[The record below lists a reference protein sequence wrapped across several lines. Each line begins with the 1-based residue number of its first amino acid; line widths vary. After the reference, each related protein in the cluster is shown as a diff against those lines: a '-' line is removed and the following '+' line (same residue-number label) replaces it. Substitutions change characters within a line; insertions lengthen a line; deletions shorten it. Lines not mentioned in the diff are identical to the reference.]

1 MSKVFTYRFPILYL
15 LLAAISMMT
24 CTSVY
29 ANDNNTLVNSGEEVE
44 TMEVKDNVEEDKE
57 FSNYDIEKDDALLSI
72 DLHIIQASCY
82 YFSDQKDMAL
92 FNCYLGIV
100 LPPPES

>member
-1 MSKVFTYRFPILYL
+1 M
-15 LLAAISMMT
+15 
-24 CTSVY
+24 Y
-29 ANDNNTLVNSGEEVE
+29 ANDNNALINIGEEVE

-57 FSNYDIEKDDALLSI
+57 FPNYDIEEDDALLSI
-72 DLHIIQASCY
+72 ASHIIKASYY